1 MIELPNEASMSPGRA
16 SSLPFSRTGRV
27 AAAAVWILTVVLVEL
42 SSDGVSVVAAG
53 QIDAVTN
60 FRSAT
65 GIATPSNF
73 KVAFIADTDD
83 DSGQKE
89 VLDLISERARIWSCT
104 RGTFPMAAAPP
115 QPGSTRSTI
124 RLAVTSPTWA
134 PTVTTTRGDGT
145 SRSSVTVSARW
156 VSTPTTCPG
165 AAGVITP
172 RSSQGLKLVFVRA
185 GGDADFIE
193 EQLADDNHIWKICS
207 WHHNRR
213 ATNVGPYGNQVSASS
228 YKACFAAGAIVA
240 QGHSH
245 TYSRSKTISDFD
257 NLTVDGSCPQDPDT
271 LETDAC
277 VAPGS
282 SFFFDSSLGG
292 KESRPLENTE
302 RDYWACYFTGEF
314 GAVFIEFNVDGNA
327 AKARGYFKSTAGAVH
342 DSFIINAIAAGSVP
356 VADL

>member
-1 MIELPNEASMSPGRA
+1 M
-16 SSLPFSRTGRV
+16 

-53 QIDAVTN
+53 QIDAVPN

-89 VLDLISERARIWSCT
+89 VLDLIKRESADMVLHQGDFSYG
-104 RGTFPMAAAPP
+104 RGPTPAWINEIDNTLGSDFPYL
-115 QPGSTRSTI
+115 GSDGNHDTWRRYIPFFRDRLSKMGLDPDDLPRRS
-124 RLAVTSPTWA
+124 RGNYS
-134 PTVTTTRGDGT
+134 TVF
-145 SRSSVTVSARW
+145 
-156 VSTPTTCPG
+156 
-165 AAGVITP
+165 
-172 RSSQGLKLVFVRA
+172 QGLKLVFVRA